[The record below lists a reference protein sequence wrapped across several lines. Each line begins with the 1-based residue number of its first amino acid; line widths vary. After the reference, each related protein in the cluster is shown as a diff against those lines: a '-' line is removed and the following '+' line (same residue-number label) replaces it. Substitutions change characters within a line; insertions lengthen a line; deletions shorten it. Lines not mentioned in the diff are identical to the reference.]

1 MADGCFGM
9 LQFPALYGL
18 APWSTTLESD
28 DIILNQRL
36 RILTGGRGS
45 DLIDLS
51 DYYENRKGV
60 GLNENHY

>member
-18 APWSTTLESD
+18 APWSTTLQSD
-28 DIILNQRL
+28 GIILNQRL